1 MMSNFIKDLS
11 VSSSSLIGFEVEWHS
26 SRFDKGN
33 VENRGMKIVVNSVE
47 DFLNFNMMLSS

>member
-11 VSSSSLIGFEVEWHS
+11 VSSSSLIGFEVEWHN

-47 DFLNFNMMLSS
+47 DLLNFNIMLTS